1 MVIVTLVEP
10 IQLVPLPPAVQV
22 WTPLDKDVSASDPAV
37 PPLPIVVCPP
47 KTGND
52 AIPELGVT
60 AEGVASPIITDSVFE
75 KEEPAVVIDVSV
87 CIIAGTP
94 FDKLPTLIPP
104 IFPDVVVS
112 PTVTDGVILLPLNE
126 YVVPTLFVTTYGIS
140 TVIWADV
147 TNSCFISAKAADG
160 KNKSSANS
168 FFI

>member
-1 MVIVTLVEP
+1 
-10 IQLVPLPPAVQV
+10 
-22 WTPLDKDVSASDPAV
+22 
-37 PPLPIVVCPP
+37 
-47 KTGND
+47 TGND

-75 KEEPAVVIDVSV
+75 KEEPAVVIEVSV
-87 CIIAGTP
+87 CIMAGTP
-94 FDKLPTLIPP
+94 SDKLPTFIPP
-104 IFPDVVVS
+104 ILPEVVVS

-126 YVVPTLFVTTYGIS
+126 YVVPTLLVTTYGIS

-160 KNKSSANS
+160 KNKRSANS